1 MPHRRKAEPTPSAD
15 ALPIPRPPRPQ
26 PSWRGRTLVPG
37 GLLAVL
43 LIFAGTAL
51 AQDAGNGLAPTPAA
65 AGSQVAGGT
74 GGESV
79 PSSAWL
85 LPFDSLKEFE
95 PVTITILLC
104 SVLAVT
110 LIVQAFLRVRRQ
122 VLLPEE
128 SAARIEDLIRR
139 KQFKELIDFTDADDA
154 FVSRALNPALKRAP
168 SFSGMRDALE
178 SSVAEETA
186 EQFRKLDY
194 INILANVGPLL
205 GLLGTVIGI
214 MSAFLE
220 MRRAGGSADVSQLAG
235 GISTALGTTM
245 LGLVL
250 AIPCL
255 VCYGILRNKADRLT
269 QEGALLSEEF
279 LLMIKPDGKADVPPM
294 RPSSAAAAAASSSSS
309 ASRGVSSRSSS
320 SRESRPSP
328 VPRPRTPEVAA
339 EEA

>member
-1 MPHRRKAEPTPSAD
+1 MSHRRDAEPTPSARRSF
-15 ALPIPRPPRPQ
+15 ARPL
-26 PSWRGRTLVPG
+26 GR
-37 GLLAVL
+37 LLMPFAVL
-43 LIFAGTAL
+43 AAVLVFAASGS
-51 AQDAGNGLAPTPAA
+51 AQDAGNDLAPTPAA
-65 AGSQVAGGT
+65 AGSAVAPAAGQ
-74 GGESV
+74 SV

-110 LIVQAFLRVRRQ
+110 LIVQAFLRVRRA
-122 VLLPEE
+122 VLLPEQTTT
-128 SAARIEDLIRR
+128 RIEDLIQR
-139 KQFKELIDFTDADDA
+139 KQFKELIDFTEGDDA

-194 INILANVGPLL
+194 INVLANVGPLL

-214 MSAFLE
+214 MAAFLE

-255 VCYGILRNKADRLT
+255 VCYSILRNKADRLT

-279 LLMIKPDGKADVPPM
+279 LLMIKPDGK
-294 RPSSAAAAAASSSSS
+294 SEGSSSS
-309 ASRGVSSRSSS
+309 ASPRSSSSASASVPPASTSRSSS
-320 SRESRPSP
+320 SRSSSRAAPTP
-328 VPRPRTPEVAA
+328 PPRPRAAEVVA